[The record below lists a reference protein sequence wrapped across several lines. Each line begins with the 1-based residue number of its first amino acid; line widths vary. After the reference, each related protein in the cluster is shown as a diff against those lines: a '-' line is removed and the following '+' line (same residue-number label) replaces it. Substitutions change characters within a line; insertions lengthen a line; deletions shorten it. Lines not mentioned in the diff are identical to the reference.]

1 VTQPGFT
8 AEVYQNEYLP
18 EGGRVVDAVVTVT
31 AASGSSTGRTSAP
44 AGPTGSAGTAQVI
57 IVDTSGSMAYPPTK
71 LANAK
76 KATLAAVDAL
86 HDGVPF
92 AIVSGDSMA
101 RMVYPPREGM
111 ELASPAT
118 RARAETAVRRLSA
131 SGGTAMSAWLG
142 LAERLFD
149 RHGADVASLG
159 DKSAVSAN
167 HAILLTDGQNGEPA
181 SRLTDVLGLCE
192 GKFVCDSRGV
202 GTDWRATEL
211 RQIASVLLGSADGLE
226 SSEQLPAVFQALTER
241 AMGKEIA
248 RVSLRL
254 WTPAGS
260 TVRFVKQV
268 FPHIEDL
275 TGRRTRVSDRIG
287 DYPTGAWGAE
297 SRDYHVSIEVE
308 PDTVGE
314 EILAGRVSLVAGG
327 AEDRT
332 LVEKLVLARWTDDTA
347 LSTRLSPHVA
357 HYTGQA
363 DLAEAIQEG
372 LAARAAG
379 DDEVATAKL
388 GAAVR
393 LAAESGRE
401 DTAKLLARVVD
412 VVDAESG
419 TVRLKRTPDAVDAE
433 IVDVRS
439 TVTRRVRG
447 D

>member
-1 VTQPGFT
+1 MTQPGFT

-18 EGGRVVDAVVTVT
+18 EGGRLVDAVVTVT
-31 AASGSSTGRTSAP
+31 AAGLKDHPGRASASASTA
-44 AGPTGSAGTAQVI
+44 AVI

-76 KATLAAVDAL
+76 KATLAAIEAL

-111 ELASPAT
+111 EPASAHT
-118 RARAETAVRRLSA
+118 RSRAETAVRRLSA
-131 SGGTAMSAWLG
+131 SGGTAMSTWLR
-142 LAERLFD
+142 LAERLF
-149 RHGADVASLG
+149 ADQAAEV
-159 DKSAVSAN
+159 N

-181 SRLTDVLGLCE
+181 SRLTHALGLCE
-192 GKFVCDSRGV
+192 GKFICDSRGV

-211 RQIASVLLGSADGLE
+211 RQIASALLGSADGLE
-226 SSEQLPAVFQALTER
+226 SPEQLPAVFQALTER

-275 TGRRTRVSDRIG
+275 TGRRSAVSDRIG

-314 EILAGRVSLVAGG
+314 EILAGRVSLVAG
-327 AEDRT
+327 DRK

-363 DLAEAIQEG
+363 DLAAAIQEG
-372 LAARAAG
+372 MAARAAG

-388 GAAVR
+388 GRAVK

-401 DTAKLLARVVD
+401 DTAKLLAKVVD
-412 VVDAESG
+412 VVDADTG
-419 TVRLKRTPDAVDAE
+419 TVRLKRSPDSVDAE

>member
-1 VTQPGFT
+1 
-8 AEVYQNEYLP
+8 
-18 EGGRVVDAVVTVT
+18 VTVT
-31 AASGSSTGRTSAP
+31 AAA
-44 AGPTGSAGTAQVI
+44 SAGASGFSGRAAGAAGAAQVI

-76 KATLAAVDAL
+76 KATLAAIHAL
-86 HDGVPF
+86 RDGVPF
-92 AIVSGDSMA
+92 AIVAGDSMA
-101 RMVYPPREGM
+101 RMVYPVREGM
-111 ELASPAT
+111 EPASPT
-118 RARAETAVRRLSA
+118 SRAKAETAVRRLSA
-131 SGGTAMSAWLG
+131 SGGTAISTWLN
-142 LAERLFD
+142 LAERLFAGNSRSVAEAGD
-149 RHGADVASLG
+149 AHGADV
-159 DKSAVSAN
+159 N

-181 SRLTDVLGLCE
+181 SRLTEILRYCE
-192 GKFVCDSRGV
+192 GRFVCDSRGV

-211 RQIASVLLGSADGLE
+211 RQIASALLGSADGLE
-226 SSEQLPAVFQALTER
+226 SPEELPQVFEALTER

-275 TGRRTRVSDRIG
+275 TDRRTAVTDRIG

-297 SRDYHVSIEVE
+297 SRDYHVSVEVE
-308 PDTVGE
+308 PDAIGE
-314 EILAGRVSLVAGG
+314 EILAGRVSLVAG
-327 AEDRT
+327 DRT
-332 LVEKLVLARWTDDTA
+332 LVEKLVLAKWTDDTV
-347 LSTRLSPHVA
+347 LSTRLSPQVA
-357 HYTGQA
+357 QYTGQA
-363 DLAEAIQEG
+363 DLASAIQEG
-372 LAARAAG
+372 MAARAAG

-388 GAAVR
+388 GRAVK
-393 LAAESGRE
+393 LAKEFGRE

-412 VVDAESG
+412 VVDSDTG

-439 TVTRRVRG
+439 TVTRRVRPGGG

>member
-1 VTQPGFT
+1 MTQLPPAPPASPAQFT

-18 EGGRVVDAVVTVT
+18 EGGRLVDAVVTVT
-31 AASGSSTGRTSAP
+31 ATSAHAP
-44 AGPTGSAGTAQVI
+44 GFSRRAEAGSGASAAQVI

-71 LANAK
+71 LTNAK
-76 KATLAAVDAL
+76 KATLAAIHAL

-92 AIVSGDSMA
+92 AIISGDSMA
-101 RMVYPPREGM
+101 RMVYPTREGM
-111 ELASPAT
+111 EPASPAS
-118 RARAETAVRRLSA
+118 RSRAETAVRRLSA
-131 SGGTAMSAWLG
+131 SGGTAMSTWLN
-142 LAERLFD
+142 LAERLFS
-149 RHGADVASLG
+149 GQNADV
-159 DKSAVSAN
+159 N

-181 SRLTDVLGLCE
+181 SRLTEILRYCE
-192 GKFVCDSRGV
+192 GRFVCDSRGV

-211 RQIASVLLGSADGLE
+211 RQIASALLGSADGLE
-226 SSEQLPAVFQALTER
+226 SPEELPDVFEALTER

-275 TGRRTRVSDRIG
+275 TGRRSTVTDRIG

-297 SRDYHVSIEVE
+297 SRDYHVSVEVE

-314 EILAGRVSLVAGG
+314 EILAARVSLVAG
-327 AEDRT
+327 DRP
-332 LVEKLVLARWTDDTA
+332 LVERLVLAKWTDDEA
-347 LSTRLSPHVA
+347 LSTRLSPQVA
-357 HYTGQA
+357 QYTGQA
-363 DLAEAIQEG
+363 DLAVAIQEG
-372 LAARAAG
+372 MAARAAG

-388 GAAVR
+388 GRAVK
-393 LAAESGRE
+393 LANEFGRE

-412 VVDAESG
+412 VVDADTG
-419 TVRLKRTPDAVDAE
+419 TVKLKRTPDAVDAE

-439 TVTRRVRG
+439 TVTRRVRPGGG

>member
-1 VTQPGFT
+1 MTQPGFT

-18 EGGRVVDAVVTVT
+18 EGGRLVDAVVTVT
-31 AASGSSTGRTSAP
+31 AASASGVKDHPGRTSEA
-44 AGPTGSAGTAQVI
+44 ASSAVVI

-76 KATLAAVDAL
+76 KATLAAIETL
-86 HDGVPF
+86 RDGVPF

-111 ELASPAT
+111 EPASAHT
-118 RARAETAVRRLSA
+118 RSRAETAVRRLSA
-131 SGGTAMSAWLG
+131 SGGTAMSTWLR
-142 LAERLFD
+142 LAEQLFA
-149 RHGADVASLG
+149 GYGEVDV
-159 DKSAVSAN
+159 N

-181 SRLTDVLGLCE
+181 SRLTDALGRCE

-211 RQIASVLLGSADGLE
+211 RQIASALLGSADGLE
-226 SSEQLPAVFQALTER
+226 SPEQLPAVFQALTER

-275 TGRRTRVSDRIG
+275 TGRRTAVSDRIG

-308 PDTVGE
+308 PDAVGE
-314 EILAGRVSLVAGG
+314 EILAARVSLVAG
-327 AEDRT
+327 DRK

-347 LSTRLSPHVA
+347 LSTRLNPHVTI
-357 HYTGQA
+357 YTGQA
-363 DLAEAIQEG
+363 ELAAAIQEG
-372 LAARAAG
+372 MAARAVG

-388 GAAVR
+388 GRAVK

-401 DTAKLLARVVD
+401 DTAKLLAKIVD
-412 VVDAESG
+412 VVDADTG
-419 TVRLKRTPDAVDAE
+419 TVRLKRSPDSVDAE